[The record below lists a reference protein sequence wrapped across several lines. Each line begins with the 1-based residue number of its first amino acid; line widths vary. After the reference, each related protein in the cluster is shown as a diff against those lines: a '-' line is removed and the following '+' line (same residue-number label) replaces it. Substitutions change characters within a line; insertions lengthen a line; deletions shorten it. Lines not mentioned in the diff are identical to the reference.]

1 MAYSQDQMEFAHM
14 VAFRLKEILEVCP
27 NVDEKSTCW
36 TVHEKAHQRCYD
48 LMVLLAEITNLPEYL
63 EFLGNHPET
72 KVNPYGFITALPPA
86 KRFKEDP
93 ETDIDF
99 VQDIVDLE
107 Q

>member
-48 LMVLLAEITNLPEYL
+48 LMVS
-63 EFLGNHPET
+63 G
-72 KVNPYGFITALPPA
+72 
-86 KRFKEDP
+86 
-93 ETDIDF
+93 
-99 VQDIVDLE
+99 
-107 Q
+107 